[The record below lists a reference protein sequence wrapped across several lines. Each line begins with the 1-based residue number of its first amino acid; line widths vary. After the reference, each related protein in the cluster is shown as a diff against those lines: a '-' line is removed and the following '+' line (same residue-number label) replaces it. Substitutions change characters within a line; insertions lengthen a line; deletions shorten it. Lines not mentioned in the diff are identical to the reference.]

1 MAEIFERKGLDA
13 QAADWWR
20 CAAHL
25 GDPDALEYVPV
36 FIDPDRRELITERD
50 ESAPDVENSHQ
61 SNTRG
66 CQYSATGGAL
76 AATVPVQ
83 ST

>member
-1 MAEIFERKGLDA
+1 MAEIFEREGLDA

-36 FIDPDRRELITERD
+36 FIDPAD
-50 ESAPDVENSHQ
+50 ES
-61 SNTRG
+61 
-66 CQYSATGGAL
+66 
-76 AATVPVQ
+76 
-83 ST
+83 